1 MKSRSTA
8 RFIDWGSAS
17 RSARSVGGPGPRVT
31 PDERSALTKDFQFAV
46 ERAEDLV
53 AGFTRLPAPASRTRA
68 WIMGRGGWADA
79 NLRSLERVIGP
90 LIERLLS
97 SHPSRR
103 AWRAKALGT
112 QLGGLLGYVSR
123 KVVGQYDVF
132 LPADDEGLLY
142 FVGPNVVAIERKFG
156 LERMDFRMWVAIH
169 EVTHRVQF
177 AAAPWLRGYLAGMVD
192 AYLATVDIDSKKMIE
207 NLQRAAREMA
217 ERGEWR
223 SVSVVLAMMTPEQLA
238 IFHRMQS
245 MMSLLEGHASFVM
258 NQLGKEHLGTFD
270 RLQRGLKERRNVGG
284 MEKTFQRIIGFDQ
297 KVKQY
302 GAGEHFVTG
311 VVQEAGMAGLNA
323 VWSAPSTLPTME
335 EIAEPSRWLAR
346 VRPG

>member
-1 MKSRSTA
+1 MTSRSTA
-8 RFIDWGSAS
+8 RLVDWGTAS
-17 RSARSVGGPGPRVT
+17 RSARGIGGPGPKVA
-31 PDERSALTKDFQFAV
+31 PDERAALAQDFQFAV
-46 ERAEDLV
+46 ERCEALV
-53 AGFTRLPAPASRTRA
+53 TGFTRLPAPVGRTRA
-68 WIMGRGGWADA
+68 WVMGRGGWADA

-90 LIERLLS
+90 LIDRLLA
-97 SHPSRR
+97 SHPDRK

-142 FVGPNVVAIERKFG
+142 FVGPNVVAIERK
-156 LERMDFRMWVAIH
+156 LALDRMDFRTWVAMH

-192 AYLATVDIDSKKMIE
+192 AYLATVDIDVKKMVE
-207 NLQRAAREMA
+207 NLQRAGREMA
-217 ERGEWR
+217 ERGEWK

-238 IFHRMQS
+238 IFQRMQS
-245 MMSLLEGHASFVM
+245 MMSLLEGHASYVM
-258 NQLGKEHLGTFD
+258 NQLGREHLGTFD

-302 GAGEHFVTG
+302 GAGERFVAG
-311 VVQEAGMAGLNA
+311 VVDGAGMDGLNA
-323 VWSAPSTLPTME
+323 VWSGPGTLPTME
-335 EIAEPSRWLAR
+335 EIAEPARWLAR